1 MVRYERISHGIG
13 LALGGLA
20 GISLSEC
27 AKESGANPMLTDL
40 ALMGIGWLVATRWT
54 FFGLGIVGIASARFI
69 LQIVER
75 EQESAFKCP
84 FRLLFGQAR

>member
-1 MVRYERISHGIG
+1 MKDRIMGG
-13 LALGGLA
+13 CALALGGLF

-40 ALMGIGWLVATRWT
+40 ALIGTGWLVATRWT

-69 LQIVER
+69 LQLVER
-75 EQESAFKCP
+75 EQESAFRCP
-84 FRLLFGQAR
+84 FKLLFGQAR

>member
-1 MVRYERISHGIG
+1 MNSEYVFSGIQ
-13 LALGGLA
+13 LALGGLG

-40 ALMGIGWLVATRWT
+40 ALMGIGWLVATKWT

-69 LQIVER
+69 LQLVER
-75 EQESAFKCP
+75 EQESAFRCP

>member
-1 MVRYERISHGIG
+1 MDERYFHGIQ
-13 LALGGLA
+13 LAAGGLV

-40 ALMGIGWLVATRWT
+40 ALIGAGWLVATRWT

-69 LQIVER
+69 LQLVEH
-75 EQESAFKCP
+75 EQESAFRCP
-84 FRLLFGQAR
+84 FKLLFGQAR

>member
-1 MVRYERISHGIG
+1 MKDHIRKGCV
-13 LALGGLA
+13 LALGGLV

-40 ALMGIGWLVATRWT
+40 ALIGAGWLVATKWT

>member
-1 MVRYERISHGIG
+1 MDERYFHGIQ
-13 LALGGLA
+13 LAAGGLV
-20 GISLSEC
+20 GIPLSEC

-40 ALMGIGWLVATRWT
+40 ALIGIGWLVATKWT

>member
-1 MVRYERISHGIG
+1 MKDYVKSGFALAIGGIV
-13 LALGGLA
+13 

-40 ALMGIGWLVATRWT
+40 ALIGVGWLIATKWT
-54 FFGLGIVGIASARFI
+54 FFGLGIAGIASARFV
-69 LQIVER
+69 LQLIER
-75 EQESAFKCP
+75 EQESAFRCP